1 MIFHVLNASL
11 LNQGW
16 VEVMWNEF
24 NEIIASEEV
33 ENIRRRNFHKPR
45 VYMLRVVRSD
55 IDEHFR
61 VRVEFNQAEAY
72 EVITQTWSGISMY
85 VPNTPIR
92 VPSLWNAPKLT
103 SRRAKKKMFLWK
115 AFMHLRNDFS
125 YRLQT

>member
-16 VEVMWNEF
+16 VEVMWNGF
-24 NEIIASEEV
+24 NEIIASEEM
-33 ENIRRRNFHKPR
+33 ENIRRRNFHQTR

-72 EVITQTWSGISMY
+72 EVITQT
-85 VPNTPIR
+85 
-92 VPSLWNAPKLT
+92 
-103 SRRAKKKMFLWK
+103 
-115 AFMHLRNDFS
+115 
-125 YRLQT
+125 